1 MGNSVYSMDGVPGT
15 MPKREVI
22 DDIFVA
28 LQSTLEEKVDAHSLS
43 DAERQ
48 LLMMALRTKL
58 QAVQPSAMGAPRIDD
73 DITTCIGR
81 TKLVRINNTE
91 KEGSV
96 GEVVAKL
103 EYTNPCLSIK
113 DRIVI
118 QMLDDAEAKG
128 EVKPGETTI
137 VDVTSGNTGIAW
149 GMVAAVRGYKVVQIL
164 SKPYSVERRALMM
177 AMGVEVIVT
186 SKESGIPGCLS
197 KYNEILSKYGDR
209 GWSPNQMENP
219 VNPSAHYQ
227 HTGPEIWE
235 QTGGK
240 VDVVVAA
247 YGTGGTIS
255 GVTKY
260 LREMNPDLV
269 CIVVE
274 PMEQSPLNGDNDPAG
289 HGIQGIGPPFVPEN
303 VDVSLIDEVIR
314 CTTDDAIKTAH
325 DLARLDGIACGI
337 SSGSNVWAACQVA
350 KRPEMA
356 GKRVVTFLPSAAER
370 YFSTPL
376 YKDLMEAAQNIKFAE
391 IDKKYGQEG
400 FNMRNLES
408 IRESGTAFRPNFHVT

>member
-1 MGNSVYSMDGVPGT
+1 MPLFFFQYAVYESMLKYKGPH
-15 MPKREVI
+15 R
-22 DDIFVA
+22 
-28 LQSTLEEKVDAHSLS
+28 HS
-43 DAERQ
+43 
-48 LLMMALRTKL
+48 
-58 QAVQPSAMGAPRIDD
+58 
-73 DITTCIGR
+73 
-81 TKLVRINNTE
+81 
-91 KEGSV
+91 
-96 GEVVAKL
+96 
-103 EYTNPCLSIK
+103 
-113 DRIVI
+113 
-118 QMLDDAEAKG
+118 MLDDAEAKG
-128 EVKPGETTI
+128 EIKPGETTI
-137 VDVTSGNTGIAW
+137 IDITSGNAGIAW

-177 AMGVEVIVT
+177 AMGVEVVVT
-186 SKESGIPGCLS
+186 SKESGIPGCIS
-197 KYNEILSKYGDR
+197 KYNEILSKYGGR
-209 GWSPNQMENP
+209 GWSPNQLGYP
-219 VNPSAHYQ
+219 VNHTAHYQ
-227 HTGPEIWE
+227 RTGPEIWE

-260 LREMNPDLV
+260 LREMNPDLL

-274 PMEQSPLNGDNDPAG
+274 PMEQSMLNGDDATKH
-289 HGIQGIGPPFVPEN
+289 HGIQGIAPPFVPEN
-303 VDVSLIDEVIR
+303 VDVSMIDEVIR

-325 DLARLDGIACGI
+325 DLVRLDGIACEI

-376 YKDLMEAAQNIKFAE
+376 YKDLMEAAQNIEFAE

-400 FNMRNLES
+400 FNLRNLAS
-408 IRESGTAFRPNFHVT
+408 IKESGTTFRPNFHVT